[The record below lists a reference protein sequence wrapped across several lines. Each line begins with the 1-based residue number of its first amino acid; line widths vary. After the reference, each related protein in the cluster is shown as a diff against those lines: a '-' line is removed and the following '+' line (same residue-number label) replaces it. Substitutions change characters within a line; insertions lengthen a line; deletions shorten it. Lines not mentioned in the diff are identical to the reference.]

1 MKTKRFKTLKGFQ
14 QFVGCNWHNSIPVS
28 KVLNEEFFIYPY
40 RYRIILEGAAIVQFA
55 TMVAEYLYKDK
66 EKQEKIRKAII
77 EHQSDRGEYL
87 QSFYLS
93 LHNDGEFYI
102 NNSLSGEAFNYCRRK
117 FLQQIY

>member
-1 MKTKRFKTLKGFQ
+1 MRTKRFKTLKGFQ

-28 KVLNEEFFIYPY
+28 KVLNGEFYIYPN
-40 RYRIILEGAAIVQFA
+40 RYHIYLDGNALEQFA
-55 TMVAEYLYKDK
+55 TMVAEYLYSDK
-66 EKQEKIRKAII
+66 EKQEKIRKAIM
-77 EHQSDRGEYL
+77 EHQSDKGEYL

-93 LHNDGEFYI
+93 LHNGEFYI

>member
-1 MKTKRFKTLKGFQ
+1 MRTKRFKTLKGFQ
-14 QFVGCNWHNSIPVS
+14 RFVGHNWFNSIPVS
-28 KVLNEEFFIYPY
+28 KVLNGEFYIYPN
-40 RYRIILEGAAIVQFA
+40 RYMIVLEGTALEQFA
-55 TMVAEYLYKDK
+55 TMVAEYLYSDK
-66 EKQEKIRKAII
+66 VKQETIRKAIM
-77 EHQSDRGEYL
+77 EHQSDKGEYL